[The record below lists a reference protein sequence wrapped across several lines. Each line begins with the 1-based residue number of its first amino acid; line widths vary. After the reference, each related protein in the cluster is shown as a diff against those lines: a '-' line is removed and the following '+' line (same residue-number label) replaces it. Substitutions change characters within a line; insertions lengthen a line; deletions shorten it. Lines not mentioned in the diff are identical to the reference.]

1 MGKIGKFSIER
12 KHFAY
17 KDISKRDRM
26 MSILVSLFYDLEHE
40 FLHIKEKKKKTTLIC
55 VYELCCVNLLATILG
70 VHTILAIWV
79 GTSCR
84 LSLLHY
90 DLDYQVLQN
99 AVVKVVIPTERYL
112 FILIM

>member
-1 MGKIGKFSIER
+1 
-12 KHFAY
+12 
-17 KDISKRDRM
+17 M
-26 MSILVSLFYDLEHE
+26 MSILVSLFCGLEHE
-40 FLHIKEKKKKTTLIC
+40 FLHIKKTTLIC
-55 VYELCCVNLLATILG
+55 VYELCCVNLLATVLG
-70 VHTILAIWV
+70 VHTILAIWI

-112 FILIM
+112 LILIT